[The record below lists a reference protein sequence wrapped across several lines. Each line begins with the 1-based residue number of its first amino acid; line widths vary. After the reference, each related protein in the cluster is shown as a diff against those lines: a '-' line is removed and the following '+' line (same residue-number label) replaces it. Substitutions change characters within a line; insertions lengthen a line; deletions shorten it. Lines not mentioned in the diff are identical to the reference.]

1 MPAAEYNFPIEKGAV
16 FYISFEYKD
25 STGAIID
32 LTNWCARLS
41 VESADQNQPITSF
54 TYVTD
59 TVVPEYSFT
68 INPTTGKIILQLP
81 ASTTQSFNF
90 STAKYDL
97 DLKAPNE
104 LYPGSGP
111 QIIKLLKGFI
121 TVISSN
127 VTNPAP
133 FDCNTTTGSDP
144 CETCE

>member
-1 MPAAEYNFPIEKGAV
+1 MPAAEYNFSLEKGAV

-25 STGAIID
+25 ATQTTIN
-32 LTNWCARLS
+32 LTNWCARIS
-41 VESADQNQPITSF
+41 FESADAGQPITSF
-54 TYVTD
+54 SYISDSVT
-59 TVVPEYSFT
+59 PEYSFT
-68 INPTTGKIILQLP
+68 IDPDLGKIILQLS

-111 QIIKLLKGFI
+111 QIIKLLKGFV

-127 VTNPAP
+127 VTNPEP
-133 FDCNTTTGSDP
+133 FNCALPTTDP
-144 CETCE
+144 CTTCE